1 MPEVIING
9 PAGRIEGR
17 YHQSSNPKA
26 PIAPVLHP
34 HPLHGG
40 TMNNKVTY
48 NTYRAF
54 ADNGFSVLRINFR
67 GVGKSEGKFDHGIGE
82 LLDATAVMNW
92 LHDQNMEATEYWIA
106 GFSFGAWIALQ
117 TVMRRPELE
126 NYILVAPP
134 ASKKEYDFNFIV
146 PCTSAGLIVQGD
158 KDEITKEI
166 DSAKLAEKLSVREGA
181 EVSYQVVNGA
191 DHFFKD
197 HMEEF
202 QEILD
207 KHIKQRLVADSTK
220 VRKVKR
226 DRRRRRKKKNAAEMK
241 PERNHFPV
249 KSLTSFEDI

>member
-26 PIAPVLHP
+26 PVALVLHP
-34 HPLHGG
+34 HPLYGG

-48 NTYRAF
+48 NLYKAF
-54 ADNGFSVLRINFR
+54 VNNGFSVLRVNSR
-67 GVGKSEGKFDHGIGE
+67 GVGKSQGKFDNGAGE

-92 LHDQNMEATEYWIA
+92 LHDQNIEASEYWIA

-134 ASKKEYDFNFIV
+134 VTKYDFNFIV
-146 PCTSAGLIVQGD
+146 PCTSAGLVVQGL
-158 KDEITKEI
+158 KDESTKES
-166 DSAKLAEKLSVREGA
+166 DSAKLVEKLSARDGA
-181 EVSYQVVNGA
+181 EVIYQAVHGA

-197 HMEEF
+197 HVKEFEE
-202 QEILD
+202 IID
-207 KHIKQRLVADSTK
+207 RHIKHRLVADSTK

-226 DRRRRRKKKNAAEMK
+226 DRRRRRKKKNVAEAK
-241 PERNHFPV
+241 PERNYFPV
-249 KSLTSFEDI
+249 KSLADFDSID

>member
-17 YHQSSNPKA
+17 YHQNPNPKA
-26 PIAPVLHP
+26 PVALVLHP

-40 TMNNKVTY
+40 TMNNKITY
-48 NTYRAF
+48 NLYKSF
-54 ADNGFSVLRINFR
+54 VNNGFSVLRINFR
-67 GVGKSEGKFDHGIGE
+67 GVGKSQGKFDNGVGE

-92 LHDQNMEATEYWIA
+92 LHDQNMEASDFWIA
-106 GFSFGAWIALQ
+106 GFSFGSWIALQ

-134 ASKKEYDFNFIV
+134 ATKYDFNFIV

-158 KDEITKEI
+158 KDEITKEV
-166 DSAKLAEKLSVREGA
+166 DTAKLAEKLSAREGA
-181 EVSYQVVNGA
+181 IVSYQMVHGA

-197 HMEEF
+197 HMADFEAIID
-202 QEILD
+202 Q
-207 KHIKQRLVADSTK
+207 HIKDRLVLDATK

-226 DRRRRRKKKNAAEMK
+226 DRRRRRKKKNVAEVK
-241 PERNHFPV
+241 PERNYFPV
-249 KSLTSFEDI
+249 KPLSSFES

>member
-17 YHQSSNPKA
+17 YHQSNNPKA
-26 PIAPVLHP
+26 PIALVLHP

-40 TMNNKVTY
+40 TMNNKITY
-48 NTYRAF
+48 ALYRAF
-54 ADNGFSVLRINFR
+54 VNNGFSVLRVNSR
-67 GVGKSEGKFDHGIGE
+67 GVGKSQGKFDNGLGE

-92 LHDQNMEATEYWIA
+92 LHDQNMEATEYWIS

-117 TVMRRPELE
+117 TAMRRPELE

-134 ASKKEYDFNFIV
+134 VTKYDFNFIV
-146 PCTSAGLIVQGD
+146 PCSASGLVIQGT
-158 KDEITKEI
+158 KDEITKEA
-166 DSAKLAEKLSVREGA
+166 DSAKLAEKLLNRDGA
-181 EVSYQVVNGA
+181 EIIYHAVTGA

-197 HMEEF
+197 HMNEF
-202 QEILD
+202 ETFVD
-207 KHIKQRLVADSTK
+207 TYIKGRLSLEFGK

-226 DRRRRRKKKNAAEMK
+226 DRRRRRKKKNVVETK

-249 KSLTSFEDI
+249 KPLADFDN